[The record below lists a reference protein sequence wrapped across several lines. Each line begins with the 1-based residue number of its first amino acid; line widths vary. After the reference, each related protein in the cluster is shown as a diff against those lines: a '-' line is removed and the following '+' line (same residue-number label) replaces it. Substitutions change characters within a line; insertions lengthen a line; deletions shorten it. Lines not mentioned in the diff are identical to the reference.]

1 MPAMNLDRN
10 LERQVS
16 QAHCCPRSW
25 FGDSVAR
32 MKDQLRLLSIHAHPD
47 DESSKGA
54 ATTAKYTDN
63 GVHATLICAT
73 GGEEGDILNEA
84 VNTPEVVADL
94 FNVRMAELKAA
105 TDIIGYDVVEM
116 LGYRDSGMKDSEAN
130 NHPDCFWAAPIE
142 ESTARFAGFLRTYRP
157 HVVISYGDPM
167 GGYDHP
173 DHVRVWEIT
182 DPAIELAAD
191 PNADL
196 AGDPWQVLK
205 LYNSR
210 WSKARMVATHEKYGE
225 LGLES
230 PFDKRWLE
238 RPDTDHLITTRI
250 EVGAWYQRRAD
261 ALLAHATQVDPTSPF
276 WFGLPADVMA
286 ELNTE
291 ECFTRVWSKVD
302 VGDAVE
308 TDLFAGVREA
318 ATHG

>member
-1 MPAMNLDRN
+1 MT
-10 LERQVS
+10 EQ
-16 QAHCCPRSW
+16 
-25 FGDSVAR
+25 F
-32 MKDQLRLLSIHAHPD
+32 RLLSIHAHPD

-54 ATTAKYTDN
+54 ATTAKYTDQ
-63 GVHATLICAT
+63 GAHATLVCAT

-130 NHPDCFWAAPIE
+130 KHPDCFWAAPMA
-142 ESTARFAGFLRTYRP
+142 ESTARFAALLRQYRP
-157 HVVISYGDPM
+157 HVVLSYGDPM

-196 AGDPWQVLK
+196 PGEPWQVLK
-205 LYNSR
+205 LYNSM
-210 WSKARMVATHEKYGE
+210 WSRARMLGMHEKFLE
-225 LGLES
+225 LELKS
-230 PFDKRWLE
+230 PFEPWWFE
-238 RPDTDHLITTRI
+238 RPDHDHMITTQI
-250 EVGAWYQRRAD
+250 DVQGWFQRRTD

-276 WFGLPADVMA
+276 WFGLPADEMA
-286 ELNTE
+286 KLNNYE
-291 ECFTRVWSKVD
+291 SFCRVWSKVP
-302 VGDAVE
+302 VPTGGLE
-308 TDLFAGVREA
+308 TDLFAGVELIA
-318 ATHG
+318 NHG

>member
-1 MPAMNLDRN
+1 
-10 LERQVS
+10 
-16 QAHCCPRSW
+16 
-25 FGDSVAR
+25 

-63 GVHATLICAT
+63 GVHATLVCAT

-130 NHPDCFWAAPIE
+130 EHPDCFWAAPID
-142 ESTARFAGFLRTYRP
+142 ESAARFAELLRTYRP

-191 PNADL
+191 PDADL
-196 AGDPWQVLK
+196 AGEPWQVLK
-205 LYNSR
+205 LYNSM
-210 WSKARMVATHEKYGE
+210 WSRARMLGMHKKFVE

-230 PFDKRWLE
+230 PFDDRWFE
-238 RPDTDHLITTRI
+238 REDHDHLITTRI
-250 EVGAWYQRRAD
+250 EVRAWYQRRRD
-261 ALLAHATQVDPTSPF
+261 ALLAHQTQVDPTSPF
-276 WFGLPADVMA
+276 WFGLPDDVMA
-286 ELNTE
+286 ELNTHE
-291 ECFTRVWSKVD
+291 TYVREWSKVE
-302 VGDAVE
+302 ASLPE
-308 TDLFAGVREA
+308 TDLFAGIELETA
-318 ATHG
+318 NG